1 MFDATIVAAVF
12 KLINFFAFI
21 GVLGYLFK
29 QKVLGQLQAKI
40 AEEKAAFDAMVQE
53 HKVLEDQ
60 QCDLEQV
67 IVEQKD
73 VCEILKQHVQQWK
86 ATFEKTVYAREEE
99 RAQLQKLLKVKI
111 TQQTNYLMQE
121 QIKERV
127 LPQAI
132 KQAEQQLQDTF
143 AKEKNG
149 RVYLTDLIQAME
161 KSG

>member
-1 MFDATIVAAVF
+1 MFNTTIVAAVF
-12 KLINFFAFI
+12 KLINFFAFV
-21 GVLGYLFK
+21 GLLGYLFK
-29 QKVLGQLQAKI
+29 QKMLGQLHTKI
-40 AEEKAAFDAMVQE
+40 AAEKAAFDTMVQE
-53 HKVLEDQ
+53 HKGLEDQ
-60 QCDLEQV
+60 QRDLEHA

-86 ATFEKTVYAREEE
+86 ATFEETVHAREQE
-99 RAQLQKLLKVKI
+99 RAQLQKLLKEKI

-143 AKEKNG
+143 ADEKNG
-149 RVYLTDLIQAME
+149 RAYLTDLMQAME